1 MAWSV
6 NRSDR
11 HCCTKCKKEKSADEF
26 AWSDISRGLKNS
38 ICNDC
43 RRTLRKRKSLE
54 QRKTE
59 YRISNWQRDQWTNKK
74 DTTLVASL
82 NEIKFWK

>member
-26 AWSDISRGLKNS
+26 AWSDISKGLKNS

-43 RRTLRKRKSLE
+43 RRTPRKKKSLE
-54 QRKTE
+54 QRKIE
-59 YRISNWQRDQWTNKK
+59 YRVNMWDREQWTNKK
-74 DTTLVASL
+74 TLLMIVSL
-82 NEIKFWK
+82 DK

>member
-11 HCCTKCKKEKSADEF
+11 HCCTKCKKEKSANEF
-26 AWSDISRGLKNS
+26 AWSDISKGLKNS

-43 RRTLRKRKSLE
+43 RRTPRKRKSLE
-54 QRKTE
+54 QRKIE
-59 YRISNWQRDQWTNKK
+59 YRVNMWDREQWINKK
-74 DTTLVASL
+74 TLPLIVSL
-82 NEIKFWK
+82 DK

>member
-26 AWSDISRGLKNS
+26 AWSDISKGLKNS

-43 RRTLRKRKSLE
+43 RRTPRKRKSLE
-54 QRKTE
+54 QRKIE
-59 YRISNWQRDQWTNKK
+59 YRVNMWQRDQWTKK
-74 DTTLVASL
+74 DTAISSAS
-82 NEIKFWK
+82 K

>member
-6 NRSDR
+6 NRSDK

-26 AWSDISRGLKNS
+26 AWSDISKGLKNS

-43 RRTLRKRKSLE
+43 RRTPRKRKSLD
-54 QRKTE
+54 QRKIE
-59 YRISNWQRDQWTNKK
+59 YRVARWQRDQWTKK
-74 DTTLVASL
+74 DTAISSAS
-82 NEIKFWK
+82 K

>member
-26 AWSDISRGLKNS
+26 AWSDISKGLKNS
-38 ICNDC
+38 ICNEC
-43 RRTLRKRKSLE
+43 RRRSPRRKSLE
-54 QRKTE
+54 QRKIE
-59 YRISNWQRDQWTNKK
+59 FRIDRWQRDHWDKQK
-74 DTTLVASL
+74 DTVLNSASR
-82 NEIKFWK
+82 